1 MMVTIPYHSSEALKL
16 DYFNNIFQNVD
27 LYSTEQPNG
36 RLNE

>member
-1 MMVTIPYHSSEALKL
+1 MMVTTLYRGPAALKL

-27 LYSTEQPNG
+27 LYTTKQPNG